1 VPDAYRLVTKGDGNS
16 NTVYVLQGY
25 FTWTQG
31 WLQRG
36 GEWRDLKH
44 KTGCTPKTTCHLATP
59 LVLHSNQP
67 MTTATPLS
75 PAAQA
80 VLDACLDE
88 TCGDELMPS
97 ELRVIAA
104 ALRAAAD
111 QVVPDKPAPD
121 VASLK
126 EFERW
131 DAKRFV
137 RLQFLA
143 IAAELEGFAAKLD
156 GGEQ

>member
-1 VPDAYRLVTKGDGNS
+1 MS
-16 NTVYVLQGY
+16 EQ
-25 FTWTQG
+25 
-31 WLQRG
+31 
-36 GEWRDLKH
+36 
-44 KTGCTPKTTCHLATP
+44 
-59 LVLHSNQP
+59 
-67 MTTATPLS
+67 LS

-80 VLDACLDE
+80 VLDAFL
-88 TCGDELMPS
+88 GDATDTGLEMDDMR
-97 ELRVIAA
+97 ENVAA

-143 IAAELEGFAAKLD
+143 IAAELD
-156 GGEQ
+156 GTQPYSENV

>member
-1 VPDAYRLVTKGDGNS
+1 
-16 NTVYVLQGY
+16 
-25 FTWTQG
+25 
-31 WLQRG
+31 
-36 GEWRDLKH
+36 
-44 KTGCTPKTTCHLATP
+44 
-59 LVLHSNQP
+59 
-67 MTTATPLS
+67 MTNPTPLS

-80 VLDACLDE
+80 VLDAYYTEAD
-88 TCGDELMPS
+88 
-97 ELRVIAA
+97 LRDRVVTDCEMLAA
-104 ALRAAAD
+104 ALCAAAD

-143 IAAELEGFAAKLD
+143 IAAELD
-156 GGEQ
+156 GATTTSEND